1 MGLSVADQLEILQ
14 LLYRYGHALD
24 SGDAEGFAALFTDDG
39 TFSDL
44 DHSVAGHD
52 GLAGLVTDHHR
63 DHPEAITSQHWLQSP
78 VITGDGDRAEVD
90 AYVIV
95 FKKSEGAGATPA
107 VMGTYHDELVK
118 HPDRGWLFEH
128 RMVAR
133 PATRPAAN

>member
-39 TFSDL
+39 TFTDL
-44 DHSVAGHD
+44 DHSVVGHD
-52 GLAGLVTDHHR
+52 GLAGLVIDHHR

-78 VITGDGDRAEVD
+78 VITGDGDTAEVD

-95 FKKSEGAGATPA
+95 FKKSELAGAIPA
-107 VMGTYHDELVK
+107 VMGTYHDVLRRL
-118 HPDRGWLFEH
+118 PDRGWCFH
-128 RMVAR
+128 QRIVSR
-133 PATRPAAN
+133 PPTRPISN